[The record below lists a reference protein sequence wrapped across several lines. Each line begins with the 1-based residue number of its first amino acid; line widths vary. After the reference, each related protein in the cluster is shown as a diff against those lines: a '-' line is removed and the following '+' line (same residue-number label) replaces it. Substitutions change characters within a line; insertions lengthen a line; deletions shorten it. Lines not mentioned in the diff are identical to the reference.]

1 MTDKKIRR
9 LYLAAKALLL
19 AVAALSMLGGCH
31 YINVDGYE
39 AAAAI
44 CWMLGGMLS
53 MLFAVLEE

>member
-1 MTDKKIRR
+1 MTEKNIRR

-19 AVAALSMLGGCH
+19 AASVLCVYGGCH
-31 YINVDGYE
+31 YIHTDGYE

-44 CWMLGGMLS
+44 FWMLGGMLS